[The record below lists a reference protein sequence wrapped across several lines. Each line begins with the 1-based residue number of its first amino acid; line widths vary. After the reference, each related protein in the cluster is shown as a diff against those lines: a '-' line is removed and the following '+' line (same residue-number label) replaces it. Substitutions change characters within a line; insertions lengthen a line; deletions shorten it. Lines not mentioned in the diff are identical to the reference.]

1 MSEKAKKQSKFPQY
15 FDLSHSYK
23 SLAVTTKLHF
33 SVFGLFD
40 YVWRMQ
46 NLAKIDIVTSIARCM
61 HACWVS
67 AASSVHYSICSC
79 KVHLP
84 NHLACIVC

>member
-1 MSEKAKKQSKFPQY
+1 MSQKAKKQVMFTQY

-33 SVFGLFD
+33 SVFGLLD

-46 NLAKIDIVTSIARCM
+46 NLAKIDIVTNITRCM
-61 HACWVS
+61 HACRVS
-67 AASSVHYSICSC
+67 AAASVHYSICSC
-79 KVHLP
+79 KVCLP
-84 NHLACIVC
+84 YHLACIL